1 MVSESQGKLTMTKRS
16 ILGTKEGQSEQR
28 TTLDSEGVPRS
39 TMISSSKLMVP
50 CLYHASDTYHTL
62 LCNLLW
68 KVFLNFLALCKIFE
82 GRAHLYTPLHLS
94 NYKKKLVFNWLSCP
108 KPGLFFYQVGV
119 WAKLKCIWGKETE
132 RKGMKI
138 NHVIWPYHFSRIAL
152 HVSTFKGKYFLLQK
166 IYKQRAVKRPILLHS
181 NNTFAD

>member
-1 MVSESQGKLTMTKRS
+1 MPNLGATEGMVSESQGKLTRTKRS

-39 TMISSSKLMVP
+39 TTISSSKPVVP

-68 KVFLNFLALCKIFE
+68 KGFLNFLALCKIFE

-108 KPGLFFYQVGV
+108 KPGLFSI
-119 WAKLKCIWGKETE
+119 KLGSGQSSNASEGKRWKGKE
-132 RKGMKI
+132 
-138 NHVIWPYHFSRIAL
+138 
-152 HVSTFKGKYFLLQK
+152 
-166 IYKQRAVKRPILLHS
+166 
-181 NNTFAD
+181 